1 MKIVNLGC
9 GKTRIP
15 DSIGVDT
22 SLIEG
27 YTDVVHD
34 LNVIP
39 YPFEDNSIDEIHFYH
54 VLEHLDN
61 PIKKLEEIHRILKVG
76 GKLFMRVP
84 HFSSFGAFCDI
95 THIRPFSYFSFD
107 VFEKENYHSFYTN
120 SRFKILNKKINYFG
134 LYPNKGIYAK
144 YIHPNQCFLLI
155 RPLVRFIN
163 FLIKLSPI
171 FFERF
176 WCYYVGGATE
186 VEIDLEKK

>member
-34 LNVIP
+34 LNTIP

-76 GKLFMRVP
+76 GKLFMRVQ
-84 HFSSFGAFCDI
+84 HILNFGTLCDI
-95 THIRPFSYFSFD
+95 THIRLFSYFSFD
-107 VFEKENYHSFYTN
+107 LFEK
-120 SRFKILNKKINYFG
+120 
-134 LYPNKGIYAK
+134 
-144 YIHPNQCFLLI
+144 
-155 RPLVRFIN
+155 
-163 FLIKLSPI
+163 
-171 FFERF
+171 
-176 WCYYVGGATE
+176 
-186 VEIDLEKK
+186 